1 MAQKAQSTPTDGDF
15 PDIITSE
22 DELIST
28 ASVDLFN
35 GPVSVTTIEID
46 GAANDEYVKIY
57 DALTVDASSDKPDI
71 VFPVPG
77 NQFRTLTII
86 GGLSFTTGFSV
97 RAVTG
102 GADTDTTDPTTP
114 APGFFVGK

>member
-22 DELIST
+22 DELTSD

-46 GAANDEYVKIY
+46 GAASEEFVKIY
-57 DALTVDASSDKPDI
+57 DALTVTPASDVPDI
-71 VFPVPG
+71 VFPVPA

-97 RAVTG
+97 RAVTS
-102 GADTDTTDPTTP
+102 GADANETPPTTP

>member
-22 DELIST
+22 DELTSD

-46 GAANDEYVKIY
+46 GAASEEFVKIY
-57 DALTVDASSDKPDI
+57 DALTVTPASDVPDI
-71 VFPVPG
+71 VFPVPA

-97 RAVTG
+97 RAVPRRPDANQT
-102 GADTDTTDPTTP
+102 PPPPP
-114 APGFFVGK
+114 APRLFLGK

>member
-22 DELIST
+22 DELTST

-46 GAANDEYVKIY
+46 GAASEEFVKIY
-57 DALTVDASSDKPDI
+57 DALTVNPASACLRMAMPA
-71 VFPVPG
+71 FW
-77 NQFRTLTII
+77 LT
-86 GGLSFTTGFSV
+86 FKAAT
-97 RAVTG
+97 
-102 GADTDTTDPTTP
+102 
-114 APGFFVGK
+114 APFL